1 MKKIILFLGCAL
13 LSYSMSAQ
21 IQTPAPSPSAKL
33 QQKVGLTDVT
43 IEYSRPSM
51 RGRAIFG
58 DLVPYGQ
65 LWRTGANAKTKITF
79 SDDVKIGGKE
89 LKAGTYAIFTKPEA
103 EKWEVIFYTDTD
115 GGGVPAEIDQS
126 KVAASVTAEVF
137 PIPFDI
143 ETFGID
149 VNSITNNGANLEFFW
164 EKTYVAVPFEV
175 PTETKAMASIDEV
188 LAGSNANAGDYFQ
201 AAVYYFQEGKDINK
215 AKEWIDKA
223 LKMSDDKPFWML
235 RQQALIYE
243 KAGDKKGAIK
253 VAKASLEAAEKAGN
267 ADYVKMNQDSLK
279 EWGAK

>member
-1 MKKIILFLGCAL
+1 MKKLILFLSCVL
-13 LSYSMSAQ
+13 LSFSMSAQ
-21 IQTPAPSPSAKL
+21 IQVPAPSPSAKL

-51 RGRAIFG
+51 RGRTIFG

-79 SDDVKIGGKE
+79 SDDVKVGGTE

-103 EKWEVIFYTDTD
+103 DKWEVIFYTDTE
-115 GGGVPAEIDQS
+115 GGGVPAELDQS

-175 PTETKAMASIDEV
+175 PTETKAMASID
-188 LAGSNANAGDYFQ
+188 
-201 AAVYYFQEGKDINK
+201 
-215 AKEWIDKA
+215 
-223 LKMSDDKPFWML
+223 
-235 RQQALIYE
+235 
-243 KAGDKKGAIK
+243 
-253 VAKASLEAAEKAGN
+253 
-267 ADYVKMNQDSLK
+267 
-279 EWGAK
+279 